1 MAEIKL
7 QKKVVDKIG
16 RIFAMFFNR
25 AVMYNMNHPF
35 TTQSM
40 ADFYKAIQPELKT
53 YSPIVIIMH
62 KDAFFIEDEP
72 MDPRVNVTKMLQHF
86 KKSGIQSVSFE
97 DGLNQD
103 NLARFFAIFTDT
115 VKYPGVE
122 QMKEACEKEGLTAAK
137 INHVFF
143 KKVTEDEEILNR
155 QEIKTLAEQRK
166 AEKNKSLKDELL
178 DMISGGLAIDE
189 LGRSLSLTRL
199 LERPDVVSEYL
210 NTPDTGSFEELDS
223 MNPGAVMLDHVQK
236 IRREVDRA
244 SEEVRGAK
252 LHDLAES
259 VVKMREELVRGI
271 LDRKQNGMIYENEVK
286 ILDEAKELSDKVLLE
301 LVKDEYKQGATS
313 VNRLSQILRRLIPD
327 NNELQRFL
335 PKLKETLL
343 LEGMSLTDFLQLT
356 GELEAEISNQSISSA
371 IKKSAEK
378 IGVSG
383 EELLREIT
391 SNPQEASELIYLA
404 TELRKETG
412 DKKALTNV
420 LVDYIE
426 RITGNMALNARA
438 EGSDFEKDHMKSVIS
453 TVETEI
459 LERLRVKNLD
469 SDVMSSV
476 AERLN
481 TRLDQFLEKLEVN
494 FSRRQEAYGTWDHE
508 TTSLLRLLEDELG
521 DTAQL
526 KNMLIKVRDT
536 WRDKKTGEIR
546 YDAIRFE
553 MDETKGDG
561 EDQAREDSGK
571 PLSLP
576 RNVHNRK
583 SFLYFI
589 EKEIFRSTRYQTPFS
604 VLSFSIMRAVPQKKF
619 VAGTVG
625 KNDVIYK
632 LLETLNDIIRETDMI
647 GLLDQRKIVDLLP
660 MTDENAARLALRR
673 LMKHL
678 QGNMIK
684 VNDIPFEIKL
694 AGAVTSFDKN
704 ITPTL
709 KEFIRKAEHDIFDM
723 VQRIKNIQTLY

>member
-72 MDPRVNVTKMLQHF
+72 MDPRVNVSKMLQHF
-86 KKSGIQSVSFE
+86 KKAGIQSVSFE
-97 DGLNQD
+97 DGLNLD
-103 NLARFFAIFTDT
+103 NLARFFAIFTDS
-115 VKYPGVE
+115 VKYPNVD
-122 QMKEACEKEGLTAAK
+122 QMKEACEREGLIAAK

-236 IRREVDRA
+236 IRMEVDRA

-252 LHDLAES
+252 LHDLAAS
-259 VVKMREELVRGI
+259 VVKMRDELVRGI
-271 LDRKQNGMIYENEVK
+271 LDRKQNGLIYENEVR
-286 ILDEAKELSDKVLLE
+286 ILDEARELSDKVLLE

-343 LEGMSLTDFLQLT
+343 LEGMSLNDFLQLT
-356 GELEAEISNQSISSA
+356 GELEAEISNQAISSA

-391 SNPQEASELIYLA
+391 ANPQEAAELIYLA
-404 TELRKETG
+404 TEIRKETG
-412 DKKALTNV
+412 DRKALTNV

-426 RITGNMALNARA
+426 RITGSMALDSKA

-453 TVETEI
+453 SVETEI
-459 LERLRVKNLD
+459 LERLRMKNLD
-469 SDVMSSV
+469 SDVMSNV

-481 TRLDQFLEKLEVN
+481 SRLDQFLEKLEVN
-494 FSRRQEAYGTWDHE
+494 FSRRQEAYGTWDQE
-508 TTSLLRLLEDELG
+508 TTSLIRMLEEELG
-521 DTAQL
+521 DTTQL
-526 KNMLIKVRDT
+526 KNLLLRVRDT
-536 WRDKKTGEIR
+536 CRDKKTGEVR
-546 YDAIRFE
+546 YDAIKFE
-553 MDETKGDG
+553 MDDAKGE

-571 PLSLP
+571 QLSLP
-576 RNVHNRK
+576 KNVHSRK
-583 SFLYFI
+583 SLLYFI
-589 EKEIFRSTRYQTPFS
+589 EKEIFRSIRYQTPFS
-604 VLSFSIMRAVPQKKF
+604 LISFSIMRAIPQKKF

-625 KNDVIYK
+625 KNDVTSQ
-632 LLETLNDIIRETDMI
+632 LLETLSDIIRETDI
-647 GLLDQRKIVDLLP
+647 LGLLDQRKIVDLLP

-704 ITPTL
+704 ITSNL